1 MLCSVEISMYPLHKN
16 YKLLIIDFIKRLLSY
31 PQIKIT
37 TNGMSTQLFGSYE
50 LVMNM
55 LNTEIGMAFKDNKSI
70 VFNIKIVNSDLKEIP
85 NF

>member
-16 YKLLIIDFIKRLLSY
+16 YKLLIIDFIKRLRSY
-31 PQIKIT
+31 PQIKII

-50 LVMNM
+50 LLMNM
-55 LNTEIGMAFKDNKSI
+55 LNTEMGMAFKDNKSI

>member
-1 MLCSVEISMYPLHKN
+1 VEISMYPLHKN
-16 YKLLIIDFIKRLLSY
+16 YKLLIIDFIKRLRSY
-31 PQIKIT
+31 PQIKII

-50 LVMNM
+50 LLMNM
-55 LNTEIGMAFKDNKSI
+55 LNTEMGMAFEDNKSI

>member
-1 MLCSVEISMYPLHKN
+1 MYPLHKN
-16 YKLLIIDFIKRLLSY
+16 YKPLIIDFIKKLRSY

-50 LVMNM
+50 PVMSI
-55 LNTEIGMAFKDNKSI
+55 LNTEIGIAFKDNKSI
-70 VFNIKIVNSDLKEIP
+70 VFNIKIVNSDLQETP

>member
-1 MLCSVEISMYPLHKN
+1 MQCSVEISMYPLHKN
-16 YKLLIIDFIKRLLSY
+16 YKPLIINFIKRLRSY

>member
-1 MLCSVEISMYPLHKN
+1 VEISMYPLHKN
-16 YKLLIIDFIKRLLSY
+16 YKLLIIDFIKRLRSY
-31 PQIKIT
+31 PQIKII

-50 LVMNM
+50 LLMNM
-55 LNTEIGMAFKDNKSI
+55 LNTEMGMAFKDNKSI

>member
-1 MLCSVEISMYPLHKN
+1 MYPLHEN
-16 YKLLIIDFIKRLLSY
+16 YKPLIIDFIKRLRSY

-50 LVMNM
+50 QIMSI
-55 LNTEIGMAFKDNKSI
+55 LNTEMGFAFKDNKLI
-70 VFNIKIVNSDLKEIP
+70 VFNLKIVNSDLKEIP

>member
-1 MLCSVEISMYPLHKN
+1 MYPLHKN
-16 YKLLIIDFIKRLLSY
+16 YKLLIIDFIKRLRSY
-31 PQIKIT
+31 PQIKII

-50 LVMNM
+50 LLMNM
-55 LNTEIGMAFKDNKSI
+55 LNTEMGMAFKDNKSI

>member
-1 MLCSVEISMYPLHKN
+1 VEISMYPLHKN

-37 TNGMSTQLFGSYE
+37 TIGMSTQLFGSYE
-50 LVMNM
+50 LLMNM
-55 LNTEIGMAFKDNKSI
+55 LNTEMGMAFKDNKSI

>member
-1 MLCSVEISMYPLHKN
+1 MYPLHKN
-16 YKLLIIDFIKRLLSY
+16 YKPLIIDFIKKLRSY

-50 LVMNM
+50 AVMSI
-55 LNTEIGMAFKDNKSI
+55 LNTEIGIAFKDNKSI
-70 VFNIKIVNSDLKEIP
+70 VFNIKIVNSDLQKVP